1 MRFPP
6 ALAPRIRHRT
16 ALPALCLCFC
26 FFFGAAAHAGGLRA
40 IEVVVT
46 DKDNPFFAKIGRSAN
61 EYAGLVTN
69 QQAKVNLAFSG
80 FDAQRQATQ
89 IAEAAARKPDVIL
102 LTPMASPLVVAAVK
116 SAKRGGGVRLI
127 AMDAPVDGADLTI
140 ATDNVEAG
148 RQVCQF
154 LAERIGGKGTVAIID
169 GPQVSAISD
178 RVQGC
183 KAALSRFPMVLLV
196 PDMPD
201 GKASKEGGAERMTE
215 LLLKYPKLDALFA
228 INDPTA
234 IGAEQSIRQARRPG
248 IVIGSVDGAPAIE
261 ERLRDP
267 ASLIEAS
274 AAQFPDRMAG
284 QAVVEAVS
292 LQAGKVPASPRLLIA
307 PKLITKSN
315 IGTYHGWR
323 D

>member
-6 ALAPRIRHRT
+6 VLASRIRHLT
-16 ALPALCLCFC
+16 GLCLCIC
-26 FFFGAAAHAGGLRA
+26 AFGATAQAGGLRM

-46 DKDNPFFAKIGRSAN
+46 DQDNPFFAKIGRSAD
-61 EYAGLVTN
+61 EYAGLVTHR
-69 QQAKVNLAFSG
+69 QAKVNLAFSG

-89 IAEAAARKPDVIL
+89 IAEAAARKPDAIL

-116 SAKRGGGVRLI
+116 SAKRSGVRLI
-127 AMDAPVDGADLTI
+127 AMDASVDGADLTI
-140 ATDNVEAG
+140 TTDNVEAG

-154 LAERIGGKGTVAIID
+154 LAERIGGKGTLAIID

-183 KAALSRFPMVLLV
+183 KAALSRFPQVLLV

-201 GKASKEGGAERMTE
+201 GKASKEGGAERMTQ
-215 LLLKYPKLDALFA
+215 LLLKYPKPDAVFA

-234 IGAEQSIRQARRPG
+234 IGAEQAIRQAKRSG

-261 ERLRDP
+261 DRLRDP

-274 AAQFPDRMAG
+274 AAQFPDRMAA
-284 QAVVEAVS
+284 QAVVEAIA
-292 LQAGKVPASPRLLIA
+292 LQAGKVPAAPRFLIA
-307 PKLITKSN
+307 PKLITKAN
-315 IGTYHGWR
+315 INVYHGWR